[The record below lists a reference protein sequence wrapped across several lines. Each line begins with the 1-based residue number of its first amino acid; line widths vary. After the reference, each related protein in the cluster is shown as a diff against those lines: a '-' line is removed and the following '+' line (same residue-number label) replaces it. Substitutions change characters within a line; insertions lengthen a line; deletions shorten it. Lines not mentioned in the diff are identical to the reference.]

1 MLPLNW
7 QDFTERHR
15 VGDVVSGRVTKV
27 VPFGVFVE
35 VDGFDGLL
43 VGADAPPVGE
53 HVSARIAAI
62 DTEQTRFSLTPV

>member
-1 MLPLNW
+1 MLPPNW
-7 QDFTERHR
+7 QDFTERHH

-43 VGADAPPVGE
+43 VGQDGPPVGE
-53 HVSARIAAI
+53 RVSARIAAI

>member
-1 MLPLNW
+1 MPPHSW
-7 QDFTERHR
+7 QDFQDRHH
-15 VGDVVSGRVTKV
+15 VGDVVAGRVTKV

-43 VGADAPPVGE
+43 VGADGPPVGTN
-53 HVSARIAAI
+53 VSARIAGI